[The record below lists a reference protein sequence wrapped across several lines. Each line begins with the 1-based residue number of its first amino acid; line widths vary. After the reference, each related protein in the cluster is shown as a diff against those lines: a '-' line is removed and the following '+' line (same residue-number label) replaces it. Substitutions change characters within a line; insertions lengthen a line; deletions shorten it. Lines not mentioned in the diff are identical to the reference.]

1 MVPDEYRSELL
12 RTKRQIALKH
22 HQGDIFGA
30 KNQTNSR
37 QGTQLEMQ
45 NRTSHTSHEITV
57 RLQLSSLANIVLF
70 KRYTNSKCST
80 ALLQ

>member
-45 NRTSHTSHEITV
+45 NRTSHTSHEISQIAV
-57 RLQLSSLANIVLF
+57 IQPS
-70 KRYTNSKCST
+70 
-80 ALLQ
+80 